1 MQAQA
6 ALRVPST
13 VVPNE
18 SNYFLNPLHPDFKEA
33 KVGDPQNFALDVRL
47 ATVQLEDKL
56 LIHMGEKNLNLGG
69 RVLGVAQLYLQI
81 YHQYH

>member
-1 MQAQA
+1 MTTLRQTRAWGEAWCRMQAQA

-33 KVGDPQNFALDVRL
+33 KVGEPQNFALDVRL
-47 ATVQLEDKL
+47 K
-56 LIHMGEKNLNLGG
+56 I
-69 RVLGVAQLYLQI
+69 
-81 YHQYH
+81 